1 MTPLRTLAIVA
12 ALGAGLVAL
21 GAWYGSS
28 RYDAGRA
35 DLLAEQGRAAAHQ
48 RALDDKKTA
57 AADEGSAVAIHAG
70 EVKQAASQATTNAV
84 IHTVTRYIRENPAPA
99 LCVMPP
105 ADPVLRELQAAADR
119 ANAAARAVQGT
130 DAR

>member
-1 MTPLRTLAIVA
+1 MTPLRALAIVA
-12 ALGAGLVAL
+12 ALCTAIVGL

-35 DLLAEQGRAAAHQ
+35 DLLAEQSRAAQQQ
-48 RALDDKKTA
+48 RAIDDRKTA
-57 AADEGSAVAIHAG
+57 AADEGGAVAIHAG

-84 IHTVTRYIRENPAPA
+84 VHSVTRYIRENPAPA
-99 LCVMPP
+99 MCVMPP